1 MLLIKKYKSWALR
14 SKLLGERVP
23 DSETKAHIG
32 EFYKKKK
39 RNLGIVSGGLFPYT
53 NGRRLHLPQT
63 NWRSQVPDSIF
74 TKSND
79 LTLPIQ
85 PTDSVRKLCVRSRW

>member
-39 RNLGIVSGGLFPYT
+39 EPRNCERWAL
-53 NGRRLHLPQT
+53 
-63 NWRSQVPDSIF
+63 SIY
-74 TKSND
+74 
-79 LTLPIQ
+79 
-85 PTDSVRKLCVRSRW
+85 